1 MIMTSALKR
10 ICDISFYMTFATAV
24 AWILGGD
31 ATHGIALTLPIFILT
46 AFLAAYL
53 TKWGQVR
60 YLAVLPLMTVFLVV
74 PVYLVNV
81 IVLLSAV
88 MLMVYTLPRPNE
100 QPSTF
105 DYQRIF
111 RIFMRIFLL
120 FVVFFIFSVIIDMTT
135 GPQPR
140 TLRIMYFS
148 LDILIF
154 AISFLLNSVVFM
166 RMIRHDVAVLKQT
179 RFKVMNAIPLAVLTI
194 GAIVASNQAFLRFF
208 FGLLGSIF
216 GILWFRGIAHVYYW
230 FVLMLTW
237 PLRNWEIE
245 PLVSEEDYTYLN
257 GIGYYEGEHDRN
269 IDQSFAA
276 IEPGNL
282 LIIIVGVFLIIG
294 LIILFKML
302 IKPAREQ
309 DLSDVGLEEEWSFL
323 DDEQKKRRRFQ
334 RRNENQIRTIYAK
347 FLKLL
352 KRKEFIF
359 PLSATSLELEQL
371 VATKFNSK
379 ELADLRAA
387 YIKVRYRE
395 SEYSQDDVAQVK
407 EFYKKIKDE
416 LENDRSIGR

>member
-10 ICDISFYMTFATAV
+10 ICDISFYMTFATTV

-53 TKWGQVR
+53 AKWGHVR

-74 PVYLVNV
+74 PLYLVNV
-81 IVLLSAV
+81 VALLSAV
-88 MLMVYTLPRPNE
+88 ILMIYTLPRLNE

-120 FVVFFIFSVIIDMTT
+120 FAVFFIFFVIIDMTT

-140 TLRIMYFS
+140 TLRVMYFS
-148 LDILIF
+148 LDVLIF

-166 RMIRHDVAVLKQT
+166 RMIRHDVAILKQT
-179 RFKVMNAIPLAVLTI
+179 RFKVMNAIPLAVLAI
-194 GAIVASNQAFLRFF
+194 GAIVASNQAFLQFF
-208 FGLLGSIF
+208 FRLLGGIFSIV
-216 GILWFRGIAHVYYW
+216 WFRGIAQVYYW
-230 FVLMLTW
+230 FVLLLTW
-237 PLRNWEIE
+237 LFRDLELE
-245 PLVSEEDYTYLN
+245 PMVPEEEYSYLN
-257 GIGYYEGEHDRN
+257 GRIEYYDGEHNREIDRA
-269 IDQSFAA
+269 FTA

-282 LIIIVGVFLIIG
+282 LIILVGILLVIG

-302 IKPAREQ
+302 IKPAEEQ
-309 DLSDVGLEEEWSFL
+309 SLSDEALEEEWSFL
-323 DDEQKKRRRFQ
+323 GNEEKKRRGFL

-352 KRKEFIF
+352 KRKKFIF

-371 VATKFNSK
+371 VATKVNSK
-379 ELADLRAA
+379 ELSDLRAA
-387 YIKVRYRE
+387 YIKVRYKE
-395 SEYSQDDVAQVK
+395 SEYSQEDVAQLK
-407 EFYKKIKDE
+407 ELYKKIKDE
-416 LENDRSIGR
+416 LER